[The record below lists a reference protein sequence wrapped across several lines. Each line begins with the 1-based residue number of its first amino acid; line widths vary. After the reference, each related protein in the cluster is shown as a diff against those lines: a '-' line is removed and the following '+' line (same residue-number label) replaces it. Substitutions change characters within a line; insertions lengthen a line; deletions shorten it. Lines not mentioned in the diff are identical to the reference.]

1 VIVDLKPSSLV
12 ILKALKELNPSG
24 EPIPFR
30 TLSDNT
36 HLSYNT
42 IRRHLHMLDNL
53 EVIEMYRSEGEAFK
67 VRLRPIA
74 FLSIAF
80 EQQYGERYAYLANLA

>member
-1 VIVDLKPSSLV
+1 MIVDLKPSSLV
-12 ILKALKELNPSG
+12 ILKALKELDPSSD
-24 EPIPFR
+24 PIPFR
-30 TLSDNT
+30 VLSDKT

-67 VRLRPIA
+67 VRLQPVA

-80 EQQYGERYAYLANLA
+80 ERQYGERYAYLANLA